1 MFNSKIFK
9 TSLIA
14 LVIYLLLNF
23 FFFSKTWRIASPS
36 EVIAFS
42 PNSKMIAVASGEPK
56 TYNGP
61 NHSINGASST
71 VEIRKIFNGKVIQTL
86 DFPAATSLAFSPDN
100 KLLATGN
107 HGKNIQVWRISDGQ
121 LVHSV
126 EKANP
131 YIGQTRLL
139 DFTPDGNTLIASS
152 GKYSRVDDISNEISA
167 WDLNTGSKHYTH
179 SKLFSCAAVSTN
191 KQLLAFGGRTEPLTV
206 YQLED
211 GTSLRSIADKPGIC
225 SNLEF
230 SANGKLLIFLSLLS
244 ERNANIYSLE
254 ENKLLH
260 KFVIQHRN
268 DRHYFSDTAISS
280 NSKYLAVSYIIDS
293 YGDGFL
299 IPSYP
304 KAFFSRIRIWNIEN
318 GRLIK
323 TIVGH
328 RKGINAIAFSPDGKW
343 LASAGKDSTIKFW
356 RMPPRNYWIWLLA
369 AGGLAVLVYY
379 YSDRSFDTKRSRIDF
394 FRRITRMFENG

>member
-1 MFNSKIFK
+1 MSNYKISQ

-14 LVIYLLLNF
+14 LGIYLLLNF

-71 VEIRKIFNGKVIQTL
+71 VEIRKVFNGRVIQTL

-100 KLLATGN
+100 QLLATGN
-107 HGKNIQVWRISDGQ
+107 HGKDIQIWRISDGQ
-121 LVHSV
+121 LIHTI

-139 DFTPDGNTLIASS
+139 AFTPDGNTLIASS
-152 GKYSRVDDISNEISA
+152 GRYSRVDDIYNEISV
-167 WDLNTGSKHYTH
+167 WNLNTNSRRYTH

-191 KQLLAFGGRTEPLTV
+191 RQLLAFGGRTESLNV

-211 GTSLRSIADKPGIC
+211 GASFRPIADKPGIC

-254 ENKLLH
+254 EKKLLR
-260 KFVIQHRN
+260 KFVIDYRN

-280 NSKYLAVSYIIDS
+280 NSKYLAVSYIIGS

-299 IPSYP
+299 LPSYP
-304 KAFFSRIRIWNIEN
+304 KAFFSRIRIWNVEN

-323 TIVGH
+323 TIAAH
-328 RKGINAIAFSPDGKW
+328 KKGINAIEFSPDGKW
-343 LASAGKDSTIKFW
+343 LASVGRDNRVKLW
-356 RMPPRNYWIWLLA
+356 RMPLINYRIWLLA
-369 AGGLAVLVYY
+369 AGGLAAFLHWH
-379 YSDRSFDTKRSRIDF
+379 RNQSRD
-394 FRRITRMFENG
+394 

>member
-1 MFNSKIFK
+1 MSNYKISK

-14 LVIYLLLNF
+14 LGIYLLLNF

-42 PNSKMIAVASGEPK
+42 PNSEMIAVASGEPK

-71 VEIRKIFNGKVIQTL
+71 VEIRKVFNGKVIQTL

-107 HGKNIQVWRISDGQ
+107 HGKDIQVWRISDGQ
-121 LVHSV
+121 LVHTV

-131 YIGQTRLL
+131 YVGQTRLL
-139 DFTPDGNTLIASS
+139 AFTSDGQTLIASS
-152 GKYSRVDDISNEISA
+152 GIYSRVDDISNEISV
-167 WDLNTGSKHYTH
+167 WDLNSDSRRYTL
-179 SKLFSCAAVSTN
+179 SKLFTCAAISTN
-191 KQLLAFGGRTEPLTV
+191 GKLLAFGGRIEPLTI
-206 YQLED
+206 YRIDD
-211 GTSLRSIADKPGIC
+211 GTPLRAIKNISKTCI
-225 SNLEF
+225 NLQFREN
-230 SANGKLLIFLSLLS
+230 SKLLVFVSLGS
-244 ERNANIYSLE
+244 ERNGNIYSLE
-254 ENKLLH
+254 ENKILR
-260 KFVIQHRN
+260 KIIIESRN
-268 DRHYFSDTAISS
+268 DRHYFSDTAISP

-304 KAFFSRIRIWNIEN
+304 KAFFSRIRIWNVEN

-323 TIVGH
+323 TIAAH
-328 RKGINAIAFSPDGKW
+328 RKGINAIAFSPNGKW
-343 LASAGKDSTIKFW
+343 LASVGRDNRVKLW
-356 RMPPRNYWIWLLA
+356 RMPPRNYRIWLLT
-369 AGGLAVLVYY
+369 AGGLAALVYW
-379 YSDRSFDTKRSRIDF
+379 
-394 FRRITRMFENG
+394 RRNTLED